1 MQTDDPRQ
9 VELLARIREGV
20 DNALAVVGEID
31 RRLLACSN
39 RLRVDPSDDTFTA
52 LSSEISNLDALVAL
66 VQEIK
71 NGVAHLAARHIPADF
86 FSSMEK
92 SLPLF
97 QQMQAAMVG
106 KDWVTLADLIQ
117 YELSPLLADGE
128 KDLSGI
134 RDILASS

>member
-9 VELLARIREGV
+9 TELLATIREGI

-31 RRLLACSN
+31 RRLLACAN
-39 RLRVDPSDDTFTA
+39 RLRVDPSDDTFTT
-52 LSSEISNLDALVAL
+52 LSLEISNLDAFVAL
-66 VQEIK
+66 AQEIK
-71 NGVAHLAARHIPADF
+71 NGLAHIASLPVPTGAFA
-86 FSSMEK
+86 SLEK
-92 SLPLF
+92 SLSLF
-97 QQMQAAMVG
+97 QQMQAAMEG

-134 RDILASS
+134 RDLLARL